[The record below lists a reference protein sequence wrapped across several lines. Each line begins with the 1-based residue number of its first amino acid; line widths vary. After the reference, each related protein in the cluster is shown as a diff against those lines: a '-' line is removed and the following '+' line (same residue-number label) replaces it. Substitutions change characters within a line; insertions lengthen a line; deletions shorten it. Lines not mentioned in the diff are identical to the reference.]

1 MFFSGYRPLFVVD
14 HFRKNSPRMDADAAA
29 AAEEDVQEYLPW
41 DVSVSGLPI
50 NPEMKNVPR
59 KIVRNLV
66 PYNLP
71 PTDQEAD
78 AMEAAREEQFAR
90 RVEKMKERYMMNGTK
105 SSQGSLDDEVKVI
118 SVEIKSNN
126 GSLGDEGKIFGDET
140 EVSLY
145 VDGEP
150 TSDPEVLRYLDRFK
164 DVLMGA
170 EEAFAV
176 ASGGSE
182 VVHTPY
188 ITESPASE
196 SYGRIVYATSVK
208 RKRKLKMNKHK
219 LRKRRKL
226 QRAQM
231 RRLKR

>member
-1 MFFSGYRPLFVVD
+1 MFFSGYRPLFVFD
-14 HFRKNSPRMDADAAA
+14 HFRQNAQRATT
-29 AAEEDVQEYLPW
+29 EEENQEYLPW
-41 DVSVSGLPI
+41 DVSVSGLSI
-50 NPEMKNVPR
+50 NPEMKNIPR

-71 PTDQEAD
+71 PTEKEAD
-78 AMEAAREEQFAR
+78 EIEAVRQERMER
-90 RVEKMKERYMMNGTK
+90 RIESMKLER
-105 SSQGSLDDEVKVI
+105 QRLLGSTGGLLDDDVKVI

-126 GSLGDEGKIFGDET
+126 GENKIFGDDT

-145 VDGEP
+145 VDGELS
-150 TSDPEVLRYLDRFK
+150 SDPEVLRYLDRFK
-164 DVLMGA
+164 GVLQGA
-170 EEAFAV
+170 EEAFS
-176 ASGGSE
+176 ASSVE
-182 VVHTPY
+182 LEETPY
-188 ITESPASE
+188 ITESPASK
-196 SYGRIVYATSVK
+196 SYGRIIYATSVK